1 MLSVLIPVLLF
12 LGPMLLGLGIVYAW
26 RYQSKRRKRRAPV
39 ATNLLRSPGDSLRI
53 KIDDMT
59 QDLILYFS
67 FMPAIPLYVY
77 SVHISESYFGGKPE
91 TSFRILASALPALVA
106 LTFLSVKLIKLLSL
120 RRRLRLA
127 YDAELAVGQ
136 EINQLM
142 LCGYSVYHDF
152 PAEGFNIDHVVA
164 GPAGVFAVETKGRA
178 KPITG
183 NGKSDAEVVYD
194 GETLR
199 FPGWIER
206 KPIEQA
212 VSQSSWLAK
221 WLSSATGEAV
231 NVQPVLTLP
240 GWFVRRVSPNG
251 IAVINPKIFPSLL
264 KKRGNGLSEG
274 QIKRVIHQLDQR
286 CRDVEPKAYLREDM
300 GK

>member
-1 MLSVLIPVLLF
+1 MS
-12 LGPMLLGLGIVYAW
+12 LGLGIIYALK
-26 RYQSKRRKRRAPV
+26 YQSKRRRRRTPV
-39 ATNLLRSPGDSLRI
+39 TTNLLRSPGDSLRI

-59 QDLILYFS
+59 QDLTIYFS
-67 FMPAIPLYVY
+67 LMPAIPLYFY

-91 TSFRILASALPALVA
+91 TYFRVLVSALPAFVC
-106 LTFLSVKLIKLLSL
+106 LTLLSIKLIKLLNM

-199 FPGWIER
+199 FPGWVER
-206 KPIEQA
+206 KPMEQA
-212 VSQSSWLAK
+212 TRQSSWLAK
-221 WLSSATGEAV
+221 WLSSATGEAI

-240 GWFVRRVSPNG
+240 GWFVRRVSSNG

-264 KKRGNGLSEG
+264 KKKGNGLSDS
-274 QIKRVIHQLDQR
+274 QIKRIIHQLDQR
-286 CRDVEPKAYLREDM
+286 CRDVEPKAYVREDM